1 MNFITMPHRSKQR
14 GCQWITASL
23 LAATL
28 GVSTMHAQ
36 AQTPITI
43 DCSPNSLAQLNTGQP
58 SLTNPAIDG
67 RWRFQYLPA
76 YAGSSP
82 ANWGSFGDAAIVTSR
97 NASWT
102 STPANSSTAQWI
114 GMNAWGSQPYID
126 GANFG
131 NIDALFQVQ
140 FNLDPNVSLGSFQPS
155 MTYSADNSVVDIF
168 INGKSQMAHG
178 PGTWGLPQAGGS
190 NQFNYNGFGTN
201 RWLTIASMAS
211 PDWQAGANAITVYVK
226 SGNPAMGFAAAISG
240 ANACA
245 ANNAPS
251 ALPAV
256 SGQPEVGQ
264 MLTGTYNYADTE
276 ADPEDSSSAGTR
288 YQWVRSANASLTQA
302 AQGTVLQSGSSLG
315 ASGSVAYTAQ
325 AADDKAYLYYC
336 ITPVAVRGTL
346 VGPEVCSAAFGP
358 IKTTTPPQPVIA
370 KSVPTLSGWALLGLS
385 GLMVSWGLAR
395 TRRRPQR

>member
-1 MNFITMPHRSKQR
+1 MHHRQKHPGR
-14 GCQWITASL
+14 PWAIHAL

-28 GVSTMHAQ
+28 GLCALQVQ
-36 AQTPITI
+36 AQTPVTI

-58 SLTNPAIDG
+58 SAANPAIDG

-102 STPANSSTAQWI
+102 STPDNSSAAQWI
-114 GMNAWGSQPYID
+114 GLNAWGSQPYID

-140 FNLDPNVSLGSFQPS
+140 FNLDPSVSLGSFQPS

-168 INGKSQMAHG
+168 VNGKSQMAHG
-178 PGTWGLPQAGGS
+178 PGTWNLPQAGTT

-201 RWLTIASMAS
+201 RWLNIASMAS
-211 PDWQAGANAITVYVK
+211 PDWQTGVNTITVYVK

-240 ANACA
+240 ANACV
-245 ANNAPS
+245 ANDAPS
-251 ALPAV
+251 AVPAV

-264 MLTGTYNYADTE
+264 TLTGTYSYADTE
-276 ADPEDSSSAGTR
+276 TDPEDSSSAGTR

-302 AQGTVLQSGSSLG
+302 AQGTVLQSGSTLG
-315 ASGSVAYTAQ
+315 AAGTVAYTTQ

-336 ITPVAVRGTL
+336 VTPVAVRGTL

-358 IKTTTPPQPVIA
+358 IKTSTPPQPVAA
-370 KSVPTLSGWALLGLS
+370 KAVPTLGIWGLLGLS
-385 GLMVSWGLAR
+385 GLMAGWGMAR
-395 TRRRPQR
+395 SRRRAQR